1 MRYTRHDSPTSFTA
15 VNSHGGLFSQLIT
28 NVLNAPFAVRF
39 ALAVALLLWMAVL
52 DLASG
57 SEVSFSIF
65 YLVPV
70 TFAGAFISRSAGH
83 AFAAISAGTWGYL
96 EFATG
101 PGYSAAWIPYWNS
114 GVRFAFF
121 VLVNELINQLLLAH
135 ATQRAMARE
144 DSLTGIAN
152 GRVFKEYAHQTIAL
166 SRRSGRAFTVA
177 YIDLDRFKGVNDRFG
192 HTEGDNLLC
201 TVATLI
207 SDSLR
212 PSDVVARLGGD
223 EFGILMPDTEREP
236 ARASIERITQCIQ
249 EAVGERWEVGV
260 TVGAVTFTDPP
271 EDVDH
276 LVHEADALM
285 YRGKREGGGCIIQG
299 SWPGP
304 IENRPTSLIK
314 GSRVP
319 DRR

>member
-1 MRYTRHDSPTSFTA
+1 MRYTRNDSPTSFTA
-15 VNSHGGLFSQLIT
+15 VNPHGGYFSLFIF
-28 NVLNAPFAVRF
+28 NVLHAPLTIRL

-52 DLASG
+52 DMASG

-70 TFAGAFISRSAGH
+70 TFAGAFISRGAGF
-83 AFAAISAGTWGYL
+83 AFALASAVTWGYI

-114 GVRFAFF
+114 GVRLAFF
-121 VLVNELINQLLLAH
+121 VLVNELIHQLRLAY
-135 ATQRAMARE
+135 AAQRTMARE

-177 YIDLDRFKGVNDRFG
+177 YIDLDRFKQVNDRFG
-192 HTEGDNLLC
+192 HSEGDNLLC

-236 ARASIERITQCIQ
+236 ARASLERISHCIH
-249 EAVGERWEVGV
+249 EAVGERWDVGA
-260 TVGAVTFTDPP
+260 TVGAVTFTEPP

-285 YRGKREGGGCIIQG
+285 YRGKRDGGGCIIQG

-304 IENRPTSLIK
+304 IEKRPTSRIP
-314 GSRVP
+314 GAQASQ
-319 DRR
+319 